1 MVWCRL
7 ERVDGQ
13 ELHAVTLEWEPCR
26 YGRGDLVLILRPEE
40 VEGLLTMAESVR
52 AVEHAF
58 ADWGKYPE
66 INFTRRRLHFGAA
79 RLCSMPAM
87 LPSGEKS
94 GLRIQSEILAVSGG
108 VQLYPSRS
116 PLIDVLFDTRTAL
129 PVAMILSSPQ
139 RGMTKDGMPLRT
151 SDLMTALIS
160 AVGTKW
166 MSRADA
172 TELVLLGS
180 GKQAR
185 NHLIAMTAIRSFKRV
200 NVFSP
205 TRERREQFAGEMSA
219 ALHLDVVSVNEPKGV
234 IERADIVLA
243 ATNTNVPVFSGP
255 WLREGTHVTSIVGSN
270 VGMVQA
276 GVIAQKRRE
285 LDDETL
291 ARATIIGIASRAL
304 AEQDEQGDVFEQARS
319 GLISWDKV
327 VELKEIVAGH
337 ANGRQNAVDITVFK
351 NNGGQGIAELA
362 IADLILTK
370 AREKKL
376 GIEVSWGEGY

>member
-1 MVWCRL
+1 M
-7 ERVDGQ
+7 
-13 ELHAVTLEWEPCR
+13 
-26 YGRGDLVLILRPEE
+26 LILKPEE
-40 VEGLLTMAESVR
+40 VEGLLLMAEAVD
-52 AVEHAF
+52 AVEKAF

-66 INFTRRRLHFGAA
+66 INLTRRRLHFGDA
-79 RLCSMPAM
+79 RLCSMPAV
-87 LPSGEKS
+87 LPLGEKS

-116 PLIDVLFDTRTAL
+116 PLVDVLFDTRTAL
-129 PVAMILSSPQ
+129 PVAIILSSTQ
-139 RGMTKDGMPLRT
+139 RGMTKDGIPLRT
-151 SDLMTALIS
+151 SDLMTASIS

-172 TELVLLGS
+172 AELVLLGV

-185 NHLIAMTAIRSFKRV
+185 NHLIAMAAICRLKRV
-200 NVFSP
+200 NVYSP
-205 TRERREQFAGEMSA
+205 TRARREQFAGEMSA
-219 ALHLDVVSVNEPKGV
+219 ALDLEVVPVNEPKGV

-243 ATNTNVPVFSGP
+243 ATNTNVPVFNGA

-276 GVIAQKRRE
+276 GVITQKRRE

-291 ARATIIGIASRAL
+291 VRAAIIGITSRAL
-304 AEQDEQGDVFEQARS
+304 AEQDEQGDVFEQMRS
-319 GLISWDKV
+319 GFISSDKV
-327 VELKEIVAGH
+327 VDLREIVGGQRA
-337 ANGRQNAVDITVFK
+337 GRQSVKDITVFK

-362 IADLILTK
+362 IADLILTR

-376 GIEVSWGEGY
+376 GLEVTWGEGY

>member
-1 MVWCRL
+1 M
-7 ERVDGQ
+7 
-13 ELHAVTLEWEPCR
+13 
-26 YGRGDLVLILRPEE
+26 LILKPEE
-40 VEGLLTMAESVR
+40 VEGLLLMAEAVD
-52 AVEHAF
+52 AVEKAF

-66 INFTRRRLHFGAA
+66 INLTRRRLHFGDA
-79 RLCSMPAM
+79 RLCSMPAV
-87 LPSGEKS
+87 LPLGEKS

-116 PLIDVLFDTRTAL
+116 PLVDVLFDTRTAL
-129 PVAMILSSPQ
+129 PVAIILSSTQ
-139 RGMTKDGMPLRT
+139 RGMTKDGIPLRT
-151 SDLMTALIS
+151 SDLMTASIS

-172 TELVLLGS
+172 AELVLLGA

-185 NHLIAMTAIRSFKRV
+185 NHLIAMAAICRLKRV
-200 NVFSP
+200 NVYSP
-205 TRERREQFAGEMSA
+205 TRARREQFAGEMSA
-219 ALHLDVVSVNEPKGV
+219 ALDLEVVPVNEPKGV

-243 ATNTNVPVFSGP
+243 ATNTNVPVFNGA

-276 GVIAQKRRE
+276 GVITQKRRE

-291 ARATIIGIASRAL
+291 VRAAIIGITSRAL
-304 AEQDEQGDVFEQARS
+304 AEQDEQGDVFEQMRS
-319 GLISWDKV
+319 GFISSDKV
-327 VELKEIVAGH
+327 VDLREIVGGQRA
-337 ANGRQNAVDITVFK
+337 GRQSVKDITVFK

-362 IADLILTK
+362 IADLILTR

-376 GIEVSWGEGY
+376 GLEVTWGEGY